1 MLLSDGDILR
11 LLESGE
17 LVIENFHRENLTP
30 NGYDLTIAHI
40 SIPSENTEIE
50 IDKAI
55 IPPMTWFLVGTEEIL
70 SLPDDLAC
78 DLWIKTSW
86 ARKGVI
92 SSFGKIDAGFRGN
105 LTLSALNASH
115 KKLEISIGQKF
126 AQMNLIPLQTRA
138 NRGYGERSG
147 NFQDQRRIT
156 IEPRKLI

>member
-11 LLESGE
+11 LLDSGD

-30 NGYDLTIAHI
+30 NGYDLTVAHI
-40 SIPSENTEIE
+40 SIPSEDEEIAD
-50 IDKAI
+50 DKAV

-70 SLPDDLAC
+70 ALPNDLAC

-105 LTLSALNASH
+105 LTLSAFNASQEE
-115 KKLEISIGQKF
+115 LVISVGQRF
-126 AQMNLIPLQTRA
+126 AQMSLIPLHSRA
-138 NRGYGERSG
+138 EKSYGERSG
-147 NFQDQRRIT
+147 NFQDQRGIT

>member
-11 LLESGE
+11 LLGSGE

-40 SIPSENTEIE
+40 SIPSKDAEIE
-50 IDKAI
+50 EEKAV
-55 IPPMTWFLVGTEEIL
+55 IPPMTWFLVGTEEVL

-105 LTLSALNASH
+105 LTLSAFNASRNE
-115 KKLEISIGQKF
+115 LDISIGQKF
-126 AQMNLIPLQTRA
+126 AQMSLIPLHSRA
-138 NRGYGERSG
+138 EKGYADRSG
-147 NFQDQRRIT
+147 NFQDQRGIT